1 MPRKHI
7 IFVHGRSI
15 KPSASRKK
23 KLISDALMHGL
34 HKVSPDAAEAIRS
47 GTVKCSFAYYGD
59 INNSIMATH
68 DPDIAARL
76 TARNNKAYGHEPCL
90 PHQPYAASL
99 RQMLDIDTF
108 DEAAYSEV
116 ISQYK
121 DLRYL
126 NNAARAFSTLLSVLT
141 RSRANEI
148 ILQRSSADMGAYLM
162 SRKTGSDVR
171 ERLQNPL
178 RRAINARD
186 EICLVSHSM
195 GCVVAYD
202 VLWKFSQMSEYE
214 NLQRKTPNVSKWLTL
229 GCPLGE
235 AGVRANLYDARE
247 HAGGRFPKA
256 IVKDWVNIAAYDDF
270 IAHDPTMADDFAE
283 MLEYGYVDQITDKRL
298 YNCWV
303 HYNTS
308 NPHKLYGYLAN
319 QLVATEIADWVN
331 R

>member
-23 KLISDALMHGL
+23 KLINDALMHGL
-34 HKVSPDAAEAIRS
+34 CKVSPDAVKAIRP

-59 INNSIMATH
+59 INNAIMATH

-76 TARNNKAYGHEPCL
+76 TARNNKAYQYEPCMPHEP
-90 PHQPYAASL
+90 YAKSL
-99 RQMLDIDTF
+99 RQMLDIGTF
-108 DEAAYSEV
+108 DEAAYNQV
-116 ISQYK
+116 VSQYK

-126 NNAARAFSTLLSVLT
+126 DNAARAFSTLLSVLT
-141 RSRANEI
+141 RSHANEI
-148 ILQRSSADMGAYLM
+148 ILQRSSADMGAYLT
-162 SRKTGSDVR
+162 SRKTGSDV
-171 ERLQNPL
+171 
-178 RRAINARD
+178 
-186 EICLVSHSM
+186 
-195 GCVVAYD
+195 
-202 VLWKFSQMSEYE
+202 
-214 NLQRKTPNVSKWLTL
+214 
-229 GCPLGE
+229 
-235 AGVRANLYDARE
+235 RE

-283 MLEYGYVDQITDKRL
+283 MLEYGYVDQITDKRM

-319 QLVATEIADWVN
+319 ELVATEIADWVN

>member
-23 KLISDALMHGL
+23 KLIGDALMHGL
-34 HKVSPDAAEAIRS
+34 YNASPDAANAIKT
-47 GTVKCSFAYYGD
+47 GAVKCTFSYYGD
-59 INNSIMATH
+59 VNNTIMATH
-68 DPDIAARL
+68 DPAIAARL
-76 TARNNKAYGHEPCL
+76 TARNNKAYGYEPCL
-90 PHQPYAASL
+90 PYQPFADSL
-99 RQMLDIDTF
+99 RQMLSIGTF
-108 DEAAYSEV
+108 DEATYNQV
-116 ISQYK
+116 VSQYK

-126 NNAARAFSTLLSVLT
+126 DNAARAFSTLLSVLT
-141 RSRANEI
+141 RSRANEV

-162 SRKTGSDVR
+162 SRKTGSEMR

-186 EICLVSHSM
+186 DICIVSHSM

-202 VLWKFSQMSEYE
+202 VLWKFSQMSEYGS
-214 NLQRKTPNVSKWLTL
+214 LQRKNPNVSKWLTL
-229 GCPLGE
+229 GSPLGE

-256 IVKDWVNIAAYDDF
+256 IVRDWVNIAAYDDF
-270 IAHDPTMADDFAE
+270 IAHDATMADDFAD
-283 MLEYGYVDQITDKRL
+283 MLEYGYVNSITDMRM

-319 QLVATEIADWVN
+319 QVVASEIANWIN
-331 R
+331 A

>member
-1 MPRKHI
+1 MTRKHI

-23 KLISDALMHGL
+23 RLINDALMHGL
-34 HKVSPDAAEAIRS
+34 YGTSPAAAEAITA

-59 INNSIMATH
+59 INNAIMANH
-68 DPDIAARL
+68 DPEIAARL
-76 TARNNKAYGHEPCL
+76 TDRNNKAYGSEPCL
-90 PHQPYAASL
+90 PYEPFADSL
-99 RQMLDIDTF
+99 DQLLAIGSY
-108 DEAAYSEV
+108 DEAAYNKVVE
-116 ISQYK
+116 QYK

-126 NNAARAFSTLLSVLT
+126 DNAARAFSTLLSVLT

-162 SRKTGSDVR
+162 SRKTGSEVR

-186 EICLVSHSM
+186 DICIISHSM

-214 NLQRKTPNVSKWLTL
+214 NLQRKTPNVSKWLSL

-256 IVKDWVNIAAYDDF
+256 IVKDWVNISAYDDF

-283 MLEYGYVDQITDKRL
+283 MLQYGYVDSITDMRM

-319 QLVATEIADWVN
+319 QVVATEIANWIN

>member
-23 KLISDALMHGL
+23 KLINEALMHGL
-34 HKVSPDAAEAIRS
+34 YQASPDAAEAIRS

-76 TARNNKAYGHEPCL
+76 TARNNKAYEYEPCL
-90 PHQPYAASL
+90 PYEPFAKSL
-99 RQMLDIDTF
+99 RQMLDIGSF
-108 DEAAYSEV
+108 DEAAYNQV
-116 ISQYK
+116 VGQHK
-121 DLRYL
+121 DLRHL
-126 NNAARAFSTLLSVLT
+126 DNAARAFSTLLSVLT

-214 NLQRKTPNVSKWLTL
+214 NLQRKDPNVSKWLTL

-256 IVKDWVNIAAYDDF
+256 IVRDWVNIAAYDDF

-283 MLEYGYVDQITDKRL
+283 MLEYGYVDQITDKRI

-303 HYNTS
+303 HHDTS

-331 R
+331 N

>member
-1 MPRKHI
+1 MTRKHI
-7 IFVHGRSI
+7 IFVHGRSV

-23 KLISDALMHGL
+23 KLIFDALMHGL
-34 HKVSPDAAEAIRS
+34 NGTSPKAADAIKA

-59 INNSIMATH
+59 VNNAIMANH
-68 DPDIAARL
+68 DPEIAARL
-76 TARNNKAYGHEPCL
+76 TARNNKAYGFEPCL
-90 PHQPYAASL
+90 PYEPFVDSL
-99 RQMLDIDTF
+99 ERLLAIGTY
-108 DEAAYSEV
+108 DEAAYNTVVE
-116 ISQYK
+116 QYR

-126 NNAARAFSTLLSVLT
+126 DNAARTFSTLLSVLT

-162 SRKTGSDVR
+162 SRKTGSEVR

-186 EICLVSHSM
+186 EICIISHSM

-214 NLQRKTPNVSKWLTL
+214 NLQRKDPNVSRWLTL

-270 IAHDPTMADDFAE
+270 IAHDPTMADDFSE
-283 MLEYGYVDQITDKRL
+283 MLEYGYVDSITDLRM

-319 QLVATEIADWVN
+319 QVVAREIAKWVN

>member
-1 MPRKHI
+1 MTRKHI
-7 IFVHGRSI
+7 IFVHGRSV

-23 KLISDALMHGL
+23 KLIFDALIHGL
-34 HKVSPDAAEAIRS
+34 NGTSPRAAKAIGT

-59 INNSIMATH
+59 VNNAIMANH
-68 DPDIAARL
+68 DPEIAARL
-76 TARNNKAYGHEPCL
+76 TARNNKAYGFEPCL
-90 PHQPYAASL
+90 PYEPFAESL
-99 RQMLDIDTF
+99 RQLLAIGTY
-108 DEAAYSEV
+108 DEAAYSQVVE
-116 ISQYK
+116 QYK

-126 NNAARAFSTLLSVLT
+126 DNAARAFSTLLSVLT

-162 SRKTGSDVR
+162 SRKTASKVR

-186 EICLVSHSM
+186 DICIISHSM

-214 NLQRKTPNVSKWLTL
+214 NLQRKNPKVSKWLTL

-256 IVKDWVNIAAYDDF
+256 IVKDWANIAACDDF
-270 IAHDPTMADDFAE
+270 IAHDRTMADDFSE
-283 MLEYGYVDQITDKRL
+283 MLEYGYVESITDLRM

-319 QLVATEIADWVN
+319 QVVAGEIANWVN

>member
-1 MPRKHI
+1 MTRKHI

-23 KLISDALMHGL
+23 KLINDALMHGL
-34 HKVSPDAAEAIRS
+34 HNVSAEAAETIRTGAI
-47 GTVKCSFAYYGD
+47 KCSFAYYGD
-59 INNSIMATH
+59 INNAIMASH

-76 TARNNKAYGHEPCL
+76 TARNNKAYGQEPCL
-90 PHQPYAASL
+90 PHQPFVDSL
-99 RQMLDIDTF
+99 RRLLDIGTY
-108 DEAAYSEV
+108 DEAAYNKV
-116 ISQYK
+116 IRRYK

-126 NNAARAFSTLLSVLT
+126 DDAARTFSTLLSVLT
-141 RSRANEI
+141 RSHANEF

-162 SRKTGSDVR
+162 RRKVGSEVR
-171 ERLQNPL
+171 ERLQDPL

-186 EICLVSHSM
+186 DICIISHSM

-202 VLWKFSQMSEYE
+202 VLWKFSQMSEYKT
-214 NLQRKTPNVSKWLTL
+214 LQRKNPNVSKWLTL

-256 IVKDWVNIAAYDDF
+256 IVRQWVNITAHDDF
-270 IAHDPTMADDFAE
+270 IAHDATMADDFAE
-283 MLEYGYVDQITDKRL
+283 MLDYGYVDSITDKHM

-303 HYNTS
+303 HCNTS

-319 QLVATEIADWVN
+319 QVVAAEIADWIN